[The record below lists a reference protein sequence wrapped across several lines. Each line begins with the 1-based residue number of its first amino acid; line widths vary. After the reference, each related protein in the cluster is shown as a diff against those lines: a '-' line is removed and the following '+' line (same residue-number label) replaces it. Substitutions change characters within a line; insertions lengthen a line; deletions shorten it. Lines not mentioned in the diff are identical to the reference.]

1 MLPFGAA
8 IANHTPKKC
17 ALLGFTIPQTIQKPW
32 ELKAAGCQWLR
43 QNGDVSRLRWASVWW
58 CPWLPEEGLR
68 RCAWKASWNWGPGVI
83 DRLGR
88 DGSHLGFWWFF
99 GCLGHWD
106 PTSHQDFRHSL
117 DSLILQYWFIRTFI
131 QLWLPGARSHQTLE
145 CFHVFRARLQI
156 VVPNSTQRFPE
167 NKDSHPQLQLF
178 PYLNHITFISSSP
191 NKYK

>member
-8 IANHTPKKC
+8 IANHNMLYWVLPHPKPFKNPGNSRQRAVNDSGKMAMCQGC
-17 ALLGFTIPQTIQKPW
+17 AERQCGGVRGCLRSPSLCMEGIV
-32 ELKAAGCQWLR
+32 ELRARRHRPAQ
-43 QNGDVSRLRWASVWW
+43 QRWFS
-58 CPWLPEEGLR
+58 P
-68 RCAWKASWNWGPGVI
+68 
-83 DRLGR
+83 
-88 DGSHLGFWWFF
+88 GFWWFF

-178 PYLNHITFISSSP
+178 LKLP
-191 NKYK
+191 